1 VTVGRE
7 RKRTCD
13 DAADGDDADLID
25 ECKKIERNNKTFAR
39 GIGCDVAEMATET
52 RSRRQAACCG
62 TSGFKYGGGVKR
74 CASPTGLSNKTS
86 VM

>member
-25 ECKKIERNNKTFAR
+25 ECKKNRKE
-39 GIGCDVAEMATET
+39 
-52 RSRRQAACCG
+52 
-62 TSGFKYGGGVKR
+62 
-74 CASPTGLSNKTS
+74 
-86 VM
+86 